1 MDRSG
6 VPVVLSSEA
15 VEAIVAGNH
24 GDPFAVLGPHV
35 VQEGAR
41 TAVVIRAFLPDA
53 RRAEVVPL
61 DRPEERMPMERSHP
75 GGFFEARFLSRDAPF
90 PYRLRLDDPLGEG
103 REIDDPYRFPPL
115 LSDYDLH
122 LLGEGTHLQA
132 HEKLG
137 AHRLVLDGVAGVGF
151 AVWAPNAIRV
161 SVVGDFNHWDGRR
174 HPMRKHPAHGV
185 WELFIPG
192 LEEGALYKFELKARS
207 GEVMALKADPF
218 TFAFEPPPGT
228 ASVVTCLD
236 GYRWADHDWMEARA
250 RGNPL
255 ERPLAIYEVHLG
267 SWMRVPEEGNRFLTY
282 RELAHR
288 LADYVSEMGYTHIE
302 LLPITEHPFYGSW
315 GYQTIGYFAPTSRY
329 GAPRDFMYFVDHLHQ
344 RGVGV
349 ILDWVP
355 AHFPR
360 DPHGLVYFDGTHLY
374 EHEDPRKGEHRDWG
388 TLIFNYGRTEVANF
402 LLSSAL
408 FWLERYHLDGLRVD
422 AVASMLYLD
431 YSRAAGE
438 WIPNRYGGNENLE
451 AIDFLKRFNELVY
464 QRHPGIV
471 TIAEESTAWPGVSRP
486 TYLGGLGF
494 GLKWNMGWMHDM
506 LEYMALDPIYR
517 SYHHDRLTF
526 SLLYAFSENFILPLS
541 HDEVVHGKGS
551 LLGKMPGDPWQRFAN
566 LRCLYTYM
574 YGHPGKKLLFMGGEF
589 GQWREWD
596 HEQSLDWHL
605 LEDGPLHRGM
615 QRLARDLNQVYRS
628 QPALYEADS
637 DPAGFQWIDCHDW
650 EQSVVSFLR
659 RAKDPED
666 FVVVICNF
674 TPVPRH
680 GYRIGVPVGGRYREL
695 LNSDAAMYGGA
706 GLGNLGGITAERIGH
721 HGQPFSLALTL
732 PPLGGLILKPERD

>member
-732 PPLGGLILKPERD
+732 PPLGGLILKPDRD